1 MPKHAVQPSWRSRR
15 AAIGKKGELDY
26 ELLMDSELTTIS
38 IKPGKQR
45 VGEATS
51 PTSVASSFSSPTTVA
66 TSNFDMVPEM
76 KPLPGAWV
84 TVGKGG
90 RPVKESLMYHE
101 PAKTQVKSK
110 KKRVRARKD
119 RKSEETPLDDYLAS
133 LEEAPSTSKC
143 LQAIGR
149 STEQRQKELD
159 RLKESKHWKEYR
171 QAKQLKALARD
182 HLIVALVDGGLLDDV
197 SEGTV
202 VAPEPPKR
210 RNDKGSSHGAKCRR
224 KARLAAAAARCY
236 SVEMGEDEPLVEMP
250 IKSQPAAVA
259 EPKVPKPKMG
269 AEKAKVLT
277 SDEQAATARDSPA
290 GLPIDKDGSDSS
302 SSAGLE
308 IPAAKQPSLPNGK
321 PLKAK
326 RDSKNCTVM

>member
-1 MPKHAVQPSWRSRR
+1 MPKYAVQPSWRSRR

-26 ELLMDSELTTIS
+26 ELLMDSELTI

-119 RKSEETPLDDYLAS
+119 RKSEDAPLDDYLAS

-250 IKSQPAAVA
+250 IKSQPTAVA
-259 EPKVPKPKMG
+259 EPKVSKPKMV